1 MRKLSNFWLIL
12 ILLYSGTLK
21 AQNKFALV
29 VGINK
34 YFDAPGKLNAHS
46 LKGCVNDGL
55 AMQRLLQN
63 RYGFSAG
70 NIETLFDE
78 QATKT
83 NLLYKVRTILLKCK
97 PGDVFVFYY
106 SGHGVW
112 MRNAA
117 NNGDTIKHGQS
128 QAMVLSDLYAE
139 GSSFLFRDE
148 QVKEVLNKFIDR
160 QVITTA
166 IFDCCYSENMAAMD
180 YFNLF
185 RGDEGEGIEKDFMEE
200 DLPQVSGIDL
210 YNTPDPAFDTFD
222 LTGEKAFD
230 ISKTISINAR
240 STVPRPNDIK
250 GSKFLGI
257 SATNEYNKGL
267 EIVDV
272 AGERH
277 GAFTAALIDVLA
289 TEAKDLPAG
298 LLMDKLR
305 SRMSQQQ
312 YWQDP
317 TYRFEGDRIVLNL
330 VGLKPAE
337 GAVRLK
343 ASCIKI
349 TAGKIA
355 LDKGTLDG
363 VRVGNTFSL
372 AVKGTKITGKII
384 GVSADTAWAIVPVSS
399 IKPGAVFEQ
408 TDLFSITSPKLKIYI
423 PSANM
428 TPVEFDKLIK
438 TVVAPMSKNKYYM
451 EHSNA
456 TGFVGPMTVF
466 RDPKTYTKTLPAGP
480 SDNFIYLLPIPAV
493 LASSFR
499 SVLMKDQ
506 NVQLVNEPGSADMIP
521 IMTYSD
527 KEGFIMSFNTP
538 TILIS
543 DDQATYFQPIARGVS
558 GRTLTKA
565 TLDEFTKNISGL
577 VGQYLR
583 KKTTAWLNTWPRR

>member
-1 MRKLSNFWLIL
+1 MHKVLKICLITG
-12 ILLYSGTLK
+12 LLFCGSLQ

-46 LKGCVNDGL
+46 LRGSVNDGL
-55 AMQRLLQN
+55 SIQRMLQN
-63 RYGFSAG
+63 RYGFSAT

-78 QATKT
+78 KATKT
-83 NLLYKVRTILLKCK
+83 NMLYKVRSILLKCK

-106 SGHGVW
+106 SGHGIW
-112 MRNAA
+112 MKNAE
-117 NNGDTIKHGQS
+117 NIGDTIKHGQS
-128 QAMVLSDLYAE
+128 QAIVLSDLYSE
-139 GSSFLFRDE
+139 GRSFLFSDE
-148 QVKEVLNKFIDR
+148 QIKEVLNKFIDR

-180 YFNLF
+180 LFTLFN
-185 RGDEGEGIEKDFMEE
+185 GDADEGIEKDFMEE
-200 DLPQVSGIDL
+200 DLPLTAVQNNG
-210 YNTPDPAFDTFD
+210 PDPAFDTFN

-230 ISKTISINAR
+230 ISQTISINSR

-289 TEAKDLPAG
+289 TEAKDLPVG
-298 LLMDKLR
+298 VLMNKLK

-317 TYRFEGDRIVLNL
+317 TYRFEGDRKELNL
-330 VGLKPAE
+330 LGLKPVS
-337 GAVRLK
+337 GFIRLK
-343 ASCIKI
+343 ASCISI
-349 TAGKIA
+349 MPGKIA
-355 LDKGTLDG
+355 LNKGTLDG

-372 AVKGTKITGKII
+372 AAKGSKIAGKII
-384 GVSADTAWAIVPVSS
+384 RVNADTAWAIVPVST
-399 IKPGAVFEQ
+399 IKPGDVFEQ
-408 TDLFSITSPKLKIYI
+408 TDLFSITAPKLRIYI
-423 PSANM
+423 PSSNM

-438 TVVAPMSKNKYYM
+438 TVITPMSLNKKYM

-456 TGFVGPMTVF
+456 TGFVPPMTIF
-466 RDPKTYTKTLPAGP
+466 RDPKAYQKTLPAGP
-480 SDNFIYLLPIPAV
+480 ADYFTYLLRIPAV
-493 LASSFR
+493 MASSFR

-506 NVQLVNEPGSADMIP
+506 NVQVVDEPSSADMIP
-521 IMTYSD
+521 IITYSS
-527 KEGFIMSFNTP
+527 KEGFIMSFNNP

-543 DDQATYFQPIARGVS
+543 DMQATYFQPMARGVT

-565 TLDEFTKNISGL
+565 TLDQFNKNIVGL
-577 VGQYLR
+577 VGEYLR
-583 KKTTAWLNTWPRR
+583 RKTTAWLNYWPKK

>member
-1 MRKLSNFWLIL
+1 MRKVLIFCL
-12 ILLYSGTLK
+12 IILLLFSDTLK

-34 YFDAPGKLNAHS
+34 YFDAPGQLNAHS
-46 LKGCVNDGL
+46 LRGCVNDGHSI
-55 AMQRLLQN
+55 QRMLQN
-63 RYGFSAG
+63 RYGFSAA

-83 NLLYKVRTILLKCK
+83 NLLYKVRSILLKCK

-106 SGHGVW
+106 SGHGIW
-112 MRNAA
+112 MKNTA

-128 QAMVLSDLYAE
+128 QAMVLSDLYSE
-139 GSSFLFRDE
+139 GTSFLFRDE
-148 QVKEVLNKFIDR
+148 QIKEVLNKFIDR

-180 YFNLF
+180 YFTLF
-185 RGDEGEGIEKDFMEE
+185 RGDEGDGIEKDFMEE
-200 DLPQVSGIDL
+200 DLPQVSGISL
-210 YNTPDPAFDTFD
+210 YGMPDPAFDTFN
-222 LTGEKAFD
+222 LTGDKAFD

-289 TEAKDLPAG
+289 TEARDLPAG
-298 LLMDKLR
+298 MLLDKLKN
-305 SRMSQQQ
+305 RMSQQQ

-317 TYRFEGDRIVLNL
+317 TYRFEGDRKELNL

-363 VRVGNTFSL
+363 VRVGNSFSL
-372 AVKGTKITGKII
+372 AVKGTKITGKIV
-384 GVSADTAWAIVPVSS
+384 GVSADTSWASIPVSS
-399 IKPGAVFEQ
+399 VKPGDVFEQ
-408 TDLFSITSPKLKIYI
+408 TDLFTITFPKLKIYI

-438 TVVAPMSKNKYYM
+438 TVVAPMSRNKFYM

-456 TGFVGPMTVF
+456 TGFGPQMTIL
-466 RDPKTYTKTLPAGP
+466 RDPKAYQKTLPAGP
-480 SDNFIYLLPIPAV
+480 SDYFTYLLPIPAV
-493 LASSFR
+493 MASSFR
-499 SVLMKDQ
+499 SALMKDQ
-506 NVQLVNEPGSADMIP
+506 NVQVVNEPGSADMIP

-538 TILIS
+538 SILVS
-543 DDQATYFQPIARGVS
+543 DQQYTYFQPMSRRVS
-558 GRTLTKA
+558 GRTLSKSTI
-565 TLDEFTKNISGL
+565 DEFSKTMAGL
-577 VGQYLR
+577 VGEYLR
-583 KKTTAWLNTWPRR
+583 KKTTAWLNYWPRR

>member
-1 MRKLSNFWLIL
+1 MRKVSNFWLIL
-12 ILLYSGTLK
+12 ILLFSGTLK
-21 AQNKFALV
+21 AQNKYALL

-46 LKGCVNDGL
+46 LRGSVNDGL
-55 AMQRLLQN
+55 SIQRMLQN
-63 RYGFSAG
+63 HYGFSAN

-78 QATKT
+78 KATKT
-83 NLLYKVRTILLKCK
+83 NMLYKVRSILLKCK
-97 PGDVFVFYY
+97 PGDVFVFYF
-106 SGHGVW
+106 SGHGIW
-112 MRNAA
+112 MKNAE

-128 QAMVLSDLYAE
+128 QAIVLSDLYSE
-139 GSSFLFRDE
+139 GRSFLFSDE
-148 QVKEVLNKFIDR
+148 QIKEVLNKFIDR

-180 YFNLF
+180 LFTLFN
-185 RGDEGEGIEKDFMEE
+185 GDSGEGIEKDFMEE
-200 DLPQVSGIDL
+200 DLPLTAVQNRG
-210 YNTPDPAFDTFD
+210 PDPAFDTFN

-230 ISKTISINAR
+230 ISQTISINSR

-289 TEAKDLPAG
+289 TEAKDLPVG
-298 LLMDKLR
+298 ILMDKLK

-317 TYRFEGDRIVLNL
+317 TYRFEGDRKELNL
-330 VGLKPAE
+330 LGLKPVS
-337 GAVRLK
+337 GFIRLK
-343 ASCIKI
+343 ASCIRI
-349 TAGKIA
+349 MPGKIA
-355 LDKGTLDG
+355 LNKGTLDG

-372 AVKGTKITGKII
+372 VANGSKITGKII
-384 GVSADTAWAIVPVSS
+384 RVNADTAWATVPVST
-399 IKPGAVFEQ
+399 IKPGDVFEQ
-408 TDLFSITSPKLKIYI
+408 TDLFSISTPKLKIYI
-423 PSANM
+423 PASNI

-438 TVVAPMSKNKYYM
+438 TVITPMSLHKNYM

-456 TGFVGPMTVF
+456 TGFVPPMTIF
-466 RDPKTYTKTLPAGP
+466 RDPKAYQKTLPAGP
-480 SDNFIYLLPIPAV
+480 ADYFTYLLPIPAV
-493 LASSFR
+493 MASSFR

-506 NVQLVNEPGSADMIP
+506 NVQVVDEPSSADMIP
-521 IMTYSD
+521 IITYSS
-527 KEGFIMSFNTP
+527 KEGFIMSFNNP

-543 DDQATYFQPIARGVS
+543 DMQTTYFQPMARGVT

-565 TLDEFTKNISGL
+565 TLDQFNKII
-577 VGQYLR
+577 VGIVGEYLR
-583 KKTTAWLNTWPRR
+583 RKTTAWLNYWPRR